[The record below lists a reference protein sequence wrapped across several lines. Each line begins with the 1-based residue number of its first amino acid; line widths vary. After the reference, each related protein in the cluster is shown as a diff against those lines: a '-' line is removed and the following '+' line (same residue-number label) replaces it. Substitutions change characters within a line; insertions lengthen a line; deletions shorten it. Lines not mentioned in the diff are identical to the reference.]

1 MAIRFN
7 LHSINGGL
15 KEAAAIQQRAVRAEE
30 LGFEGVFLGAS
41 QLSTLEPFQVL
52 ATCAMKTE
60 RLNLGIAVSNMIY
73 QHPTVLAGAAASLNE
88 ISNGR
93 AILGLGTGDSPAY
106 AMGRKPTRLAEFEE
120 GIKTIRALVQ
130 GQKITTPTGQVG
142 ITFRLKRVPVYLSME
157 GPRGLRLAGRVA
169 DGAFLGSGVEV
180 RAVNWARER
189 IAEGAKEAGRPL
201 DEIEALAC
209 GMICIKDDGDEAR
222 TIVRRRLANRA
233 HHNFRA
239 TLETVPEEELE
250 SVKKF
255 MDAFDESKP
264 MEERS
269 DPALV
274 TDYLVHRFAVAGT
287 PKECI
292 ARLEELAEAGVIRV
306 MLTPARS
313 VYEETVERLAK
324 EVMPAFVS

>member
-1 MAIRFN
+1 MRFS

-15 KEAAAIQQRAVRAEE
+15 KEVAPIQQRAVRAAE

-52 ATCAMKTE
+52 ATCALKTE
-60 RLNLGIAVSNMIY
+60 RLKLGIAVTNMIY
-73 QHPTVLAGAAASLNE
+73 QDPTVLAGATASLNE
-88 ISNGR
+88 ISGGR
-93 AILGLGTGDSPAY
+93 AILGLGTGDSPAF
-106 AMGRKPTRLAEFEE
+106 AMGRKPTRLADFEL
-120 GIKTIRALVQ
+120 GIKTIRTLLQ
-130 GQKITTPTGQVG
+130 GQKITTPTGNVG
-142 ITFRLKRVPVYLSME
+142 ITFRLAPAPVYLAME

-169 DGAFLGSGVEV
+169 DGVFLGSGVEV
-180 RAVNWARER
+180 RAVNWAKER
-189 IAEGAKEAGRPL
+189 IAEGAREAGRPV
-201 DEIEALAC
+201 DEIETLAC

-239 TLETVPEEELE
+239 TLETVPEEELH

-274 TDYLVHRFAVAGT
+274 TDYLVRRFAIAGT

-292 ARLEELAEAGVIRV
+292 ERLEELADGVINRV

-324 EVMPAFVS
+324 DVMPAFA